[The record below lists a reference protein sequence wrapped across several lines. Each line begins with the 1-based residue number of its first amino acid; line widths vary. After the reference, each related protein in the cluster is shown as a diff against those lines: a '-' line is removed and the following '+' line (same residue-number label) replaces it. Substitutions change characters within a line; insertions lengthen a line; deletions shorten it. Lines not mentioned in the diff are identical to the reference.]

1 MNPHKAFVVGY
12 LNWCIKNHSG
22 IYSKEIFLS
31 RYKKYTNNFFG
42 SKILYTLDEY
52 GIVEKSKISYR
63 NGTHIPNVEILFRR
77 LDDEV
82 TKNRIRELYG

>member
-31 RYKKYTNNFFG
+31 RYKKYTNNFLVQRYC
-42 SKILYTLDEY
+42 IL
-52 GIVEKSKISYR
+52 
-63 NGTHIPNVEILFRR
+63 
-77 LDDEV
+77 
-82 TKNRIRELYG
+82 